1 MTRQRV
7 RPSLFF
13 SLTEPCS
20 HCGGT
25 GRVFRPETVVRRI
38 ERAIR
43 RIAVEGA
50 DKEILIRVHPQVA
63 LHILEEEPNFLRR
76 LEKGSRLALDL
87 RDDPLMRQD
96 EFRLLSGPAARDVT
110 SKFALG

>member
-7 RPSLFF
+7 RPSLYH

-20 HCGGT
+20 HCGGS
-25 GRVFRPETVVRRI
+25 GRVFTPETVVRRI

-43 RIAVEGA
+43 RAGTEGSE
-50 DKEILIRVHPQVA
+50 KEIVIRVHPQVA
-63 LHILEEEPNFLRR
+63 LHILEDEPGFLRR
-76 LEKGSRLALDL
+76 LERSSRLELDI

-96 EFRLLSGPAARDVT
+96 EFRLLSGPAARDIT
-110 SKFALG
+110 ARFSL